1 MSVFQ
6 KGITTNFIQSAN
18 LLMNVSKSFGLYI
31 NDSNVLRL
39 DTSGNTTIGSTYQ
52 TTNMNASRLSMISNR
67 ISASVNG
74 HNALDADSTHT
85 TLGHMNGSTLI
96 DGVNFRVSDTGVI
109 TGKSLL
115 CTNVSSQ
122 LVNTQTVNTQTVNT
136 QTVNTQTITS
146 LTGLIS
152 LGPTTT
158 VTPSSE
164 ENTSRIAT
172 CQWVRDRDNVLRASV
187 NTSFD
192 TLTSSINTSFSTL
205 ANSVNVSFHTL
216 TSSINTSL
224 STVTNSANISFD
236 TLTDSINTSFDTLT
250 DSINTSFDTLT
261 DSINTSFD
269 TLTDSINVS
278 LTGYMLTTG
287 STSDNAITF
296 GTTSAIV
303 LTCCGPL
310 NALTFNA
317 TSDERVKTNMVDLDR
332 DHSLEALR
340 QLKPKIYDFKK
351 GFKDSPLDQL
361 GFIAQE
367 IKEIKLLAP
376 AVNSSK
382 GFIPNLGCTVT
393 CQEGRF
399 TTHVPLKVSD
409 RIKYRQDDQVHIA
422 TVLSVE
428 NGVYQMDTPVTGEVY
443 LYGTEIDDLHSI
455 QKDMIYTLAVSAL
468 QRLDEIVSQQQ
479 KTIDQQQ
486 EMIDLLLKRIS

>member
-136 QTVNTQTITS
+136 QTITS

-224 STVTNSANISFD
+224 STVTNSANI
-236 TLTDSINTSFDTLT
+236 
-250 DSINTSFDTLT
+250 SFDTLT